1 MKLFL
6 LLLAISLVTDLARSG
21 LFCAPDSSIYV
32 TGEQKLIFITFF
44 PLFWPGKNPVLQ
56 CMGTR
61 GFCRSSCRKDEQPY
75 FYCRT
80 YQTCCL
86 QPYVRISLTS
96 ADDNTAW
103 SHEKQWPK
111 IP

>member
-6 LLLAISLVTDLARSG
+6 LLLAISVSTELVMS
-21 LFCAPDSSIYV
+21 
-32 TGEQKLIFITFF
+32 
-44 PLFWPGKNPVLQ
+44 GKNPVLQ
-56 CMGTR
+56 CMGNR
-61 GFCRSSCRKDEQPY
+61 GFCRSSCRKDEHPY
-75 FYCRT
+75 LYCRT

-96 ADDNTAW
+96 VEDNTAW